1 MVPFQNYIRQPR
13 PPKKMVAIAKNRR
26 IAKIHLEIIS
36 SENGAQTIVKWALVV
51 PFQNCVW

>member
-1 MVPFQNYIRQPR
+1 
-13 PPKKMVAIAKNRR
+13 MVAIAKNRR